1 MKSSRTLSVGGFV
14 VLSIACFALLQAL
27 CTPSPTA
34 PKGPTLAAL
43 YDSTSYA
50 GWAPDSGSEFIAYDT
65 LTIWNPL
72 DGGAV
77 PYVQN
82 GLVSATF
89 KTLKEASLSDTMKC
103 AVRIMDFG
111 TFAKAQTMFN
121 VSCTQYQASSALA
134 PLSVSEAAYMVEAGG
149 NITVYAH
156 FGRFY
161 FELELTGYAIVSDS
175 ERDAL
180 HFLSIY
186 RSLMIG

>member
-1 MKSSRTLSVGGFV
+1 VKISRPLSVREIV
-14 VLSIACFALLQAL
+14 VVSIACFALLQAL
-27 CTPSPTA
+27 CTPSPIA
-34 PKGPTLAAL
+34 PKGPTLTAL
-43 YDSTSYA
+43 YDSTAYA

-65 LTIWNPL
+65 LTIWNLL

-89 KTLKEASLSDTMKC
+89 KNLKATSLSDAMSC

-111 TFAKAQTMFN
+111 TFAKAEAMFN
-121 VSCTQYQASSALA
+121 ASSTQYQASSALA
-134 PLSVSEAAYMVEAGG
+134 PLPVSEAAYMVEAGG

-161 FELELTGYAIVSDS
+161 FELELTGYANVSDS
-175 ERDAL
+175 VRDAL
-180 HFLSIY
+180 HFLTIY
-186 RSLMIG
+186 RTMIS